1 MTQSAKKTFLITG
14 GTSGIGKAFKSLC
27 LAEHHELLSLE
38 RHAPKQQPK
47 DQKIIACDLS
57 SPESMANACK
67 CIDQK
72 IDVFVHFAGIMLSKS
87 LSDSSFEDIE
97 NMVKVNLTA
106 PIYLVSQVIP
116 KLSDKGLIIMMGSQS
131 AYKGSYD
138 DLYAITK
145 AGIHGM
151 VGSLAPKLAPN
162 KRIINIAPGI
172 TRGTRMTD
180 RRSED
185 DLANATSRVP
195 LNRLAEAKEVA
206 QICMR
211 LTDET
216 FNYMTGNTVDINGGN
231 HIR

>member
-1 MTQSAKKTFLITG
+1 MTRSTNKTFLITG

-27 LAEHHELLSLE
+27 LAENHNLLSLE

-47 DQKIIACDLS
+47 DHTVIECDLS
-57 SPESMANACK
+57 SPESIANACK
-67 CIDQK
+67 SIDQK

-87 LSDSSFEDIE
+87 LLESNIEDIE

-106 PIYLVSQVIP
+106 PIYLVSKIIP
-116 KLSDKGLIIMMGSQS
+116 KLSDKGLIIMIGSQS

-145 AGIHGM
+145 AGVHGL
-151 VGSLAPKLAPN
+151 VGSLAPKLAPD

-172 TRGTRMTD
+172 TRGTKMTD

-185 DLANATSRVP
+185 DLSNATSRVP
-195 LNRLAEAKEVA
+195 LNRLAEAKEIA
-206 QICMR
+206 LICME
-211 LTDET
+211 LSNDT
-216 FNYMTGNTVDINGGN
+216 FNYMTGNTIDINGGN

>member
-1 MTQSAKKTFLITG
+1 MTQNTNKTFLITG

-27 LAEHHELLSLE
+27 LAENHNLLSLE
-38 RHAPKQQPK
+38 RCAPKEQPK
-47 DQKIIACDLS
+47 DHTIIACDLS
-57 SPESMANACK
+57 SSESMANACK
-67 CIDQK
+67 FVDQK

-87 LSDSSFEDIE
+87 LPESSFEDIE

-106 PIYLVSQVIP
+106 PIYLVSQIIP
-116 KLSDKGLIIMMGSQS
+116 KLSDNGLIIMIGSQS

-172 TRGTRMTD
+172 TRGTKMTD

-195 LNRLAEAKEVA
+195 LNRLAEAKEIA
-206 QICMR
+206 QICLQ
-211 LTDET
+211 LTNDT
-216 FNYMTGNTVDINGGN
+216 FSYMTGNTVDINGGN